1 MERQKHL
8 KKLVLKKLKAMDDR
22 KKRDEAIIHLTGV
35 ALAASLIAEKRGL
48 NRELACMAA
57 LMHDL
62 AAYLSGTY
70 DDHAHKGAKIAE
82 EILQELGET
91 TEEENRI
98 ICSLI
103 YHHNDKDV
111 VDSEMDEVLK
121 DADVIHH
128 CFEDLSKPVKDK
140 EKKRFNAL
148 VREFGL
154 LTPPVEEE

>member
-1 MERQKHL
+1 MGRL
-8 KKLVLKKLKAMDDR
+8 KELRKMVLKELKEMDDR
-22 KKRDEAIIHLTGV
+22 KKRDAAVIHLSGV
-35 ALAASLIAEKRGL
+35 ALAASMIAEKRGL
-48 NRELACMAA
+48 NNELACMAG

-62 AAYLSGTY
+62 AAYLSGSY

-82 EILQELGET
+82 RLLSELGET

-98 ICSLI
+98 ICSMI
-103 YHHNDKDV
+103 YHHNDKDT

-140 EKKRFNAL
+140 EKERFNAL
-148 VREFGL
+148 IREFGL
-154 LTPPVEEE
+154 KTPLLED